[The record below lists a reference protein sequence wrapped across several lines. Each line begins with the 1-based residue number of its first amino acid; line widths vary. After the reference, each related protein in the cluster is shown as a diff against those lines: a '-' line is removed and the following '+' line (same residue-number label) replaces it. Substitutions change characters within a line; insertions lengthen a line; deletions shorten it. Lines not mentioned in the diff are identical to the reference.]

1 MDSITKYAYICG
13 TKAINMTT
21 NTLTAEQVKR
31 INQSIEETESVLNR
45 ELSYSADLRNNELI
59 NRYENHL
66 KKLNSML
73 K

>member
-1 MDSITKYAYICG
+1 
-13 TKAINMTT
+13 MTT

-31 INQSIEETESVLNR
+31 ISQSIKETETVLNK

-59 NRYENHL
+59 TRYENHL

>member
-1 MDSITKYAYICG
+1 MLIFDLSKR
-13 TKAINMTT
+13 KNMTT

-31 INQSIEETESVLNR
+31 ISQSIKETETVLNK

-59 NRYENHL
+59 TRYENHL

>member
-1 MDSITKYAYICG
+1 MLIFDLSNTK
-13 TKAINMTT
+13 NMTT

-31 INQSIEETESVLNR
+31 INQSIKETESVLNR

>member
-1 MDSITKYAYICG
+1 MLIFDLSNTK
-13 TKAINMTT
+13 NMKN